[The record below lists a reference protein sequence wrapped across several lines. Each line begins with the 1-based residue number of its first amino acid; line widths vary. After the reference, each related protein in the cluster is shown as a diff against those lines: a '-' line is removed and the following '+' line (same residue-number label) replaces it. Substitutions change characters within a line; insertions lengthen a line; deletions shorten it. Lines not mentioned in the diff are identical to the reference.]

1 MQEMAVWE
9 SIMTSP
15 MVCLIDTRADKLRR
29 VLVTDK
35 SFSQKTFDNTH
46 TLFNMTFN
54 VKLAKTQKIY
64 L

>member
-1 MQEMAVWE
+1 MAVWE
-9 SIMTSP
+9 SIMVSP
-15 MVCLIDTRADKLRR
+15 MVCLIDTRANKSHR

-54 VKLAKTQKIY
+54 VKLAKTQQIY

>member
-1 MQEMAVWE
+1 MV
-9 SIMTSP
+9 SP
-15 MVCLIDTRADKLRR
+15 MVCLIDTRANKSYR

-54 VKLAKTQKIY
+54 VKLAKTQQIY

>member
-1 MQEMAVWE
+1 MAVWE
-9 SIMTSP
+9 SIMVSP
-15 MVCLIDTRADKLRR
+15 MVCLIDIRQDISRK

-46 TLFNMTFN
+46 ALFNMTFN
-54 VKLAKTQKIY
+54 VKLPKTQKIY

>member
-1 MQEMAVWE
+1 MV
-9 SIMTSP
+9 SP
-15 MVCLIDTRADKLRR
+15 MVCLLDIRQDISRR

>member
-1 MQEMAVWE
+1 MQEMSVWE

-15 MVCLIDTRADKLRR
+15 MVCLLDIRQDISRR

>member
-1 MQEMAVWE
+1 MSVWE
-9 SIMTSP
+9 SVMSSP
-15 MVCLIDTRADKLRR
+15 MVSLIDTRAQKSRR

-35 SFSQKTFDNTH
+35 SFTQKTFDNTH

>member
-1 MQEMAVWE
+1 MSVWE
-9 SIMTSP
+9 SLMTSP
-15 MVCLIDTRADKLRR
+15 MVCLIDTRANKSRR

-35 SFSQKTFDNTH
+35 SISQKTFDNTH

-54 VKLAKTQKIY
+54 VKLAKTQRIY

>member
-1 MQEMAVWE
+1 MAVLE
-9 SIMTSP
+9 SIMVSP
-15 MVCLIDTRADKLRR
+15 MVCIIDTRARKSRR

-54 VKLAKTQKIY
+54 VKLTKTQPIY

>member
-1 MQEMAVWE
+1 MV
-9 SIMTSP
+9 SP
-15 MVCLIDTRADKLRR
+15 SVCLIDIRRDISLR

-54 VKLAKTQKIY
+54 VKLAKTQQIY

>member
-1 MQEMAVWE
+1 
-9 SIMTSP
+9 MTSP
-15 MVCLIDTRADKLRR
+15 MVCLIDTRAQKSRR

-35 SFSQKTFDNTH
+35 SFTQKTFDNTH